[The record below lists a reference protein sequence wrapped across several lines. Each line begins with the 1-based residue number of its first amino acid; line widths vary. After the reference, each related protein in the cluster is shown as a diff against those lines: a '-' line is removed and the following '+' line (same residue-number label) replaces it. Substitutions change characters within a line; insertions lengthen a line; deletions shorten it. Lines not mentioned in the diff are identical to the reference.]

1 MVEWI
6 TSCDSDA
13 RKTNLPCPIE
23 LYLACTVPVCKVRS
37 NPFTRICSLEREG
50 GVLKSWCPVQRS
62 SND

>member
-6 TSCDSDA
+6 TSYDSDA

-50 GVLKSWCPVQRS
+50 GVY
-62 SND
+62 

>member
-6 TSCDSDA
+6 TSYDSDA

-23 LYLACTVPVCKVRS
+23 LYLAYTVPVCKVRS

-50 GVLKSWCPVQRS
+50 GCIKKLVPCAAIL
-62 SND
+62 